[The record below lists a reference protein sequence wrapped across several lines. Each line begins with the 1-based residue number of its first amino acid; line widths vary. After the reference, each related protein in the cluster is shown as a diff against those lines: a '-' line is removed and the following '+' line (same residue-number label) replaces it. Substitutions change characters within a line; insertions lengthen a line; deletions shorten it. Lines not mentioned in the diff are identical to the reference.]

1 MKKLHFQLLF
11 FIVFQFVV
19 NQSHSQELYV
29 FSEPASNMP
38 AKSLGLKYS
47 GKWQKD
53 QYFKEP
59 LNRQMLEL
67 QVGHSKKWMTH
78 LSNTFS
84 NMYEKEQIGF
94 ESLGLYTKYRV
105 LSIDALHQ
113 HFRAAVFGKVTF
125 SNNKS
130 LYEELSLDG
139 DQSAIESGV
148 VLTQLLH
155 KLALSSTIGLIEVT
169 GKERWAKPVGVNLPS
184 FEGIQYSLSAG
195 YLLYPK
201 SYISY
206 DQTNFNVYVEC
217 LGGFSLDRKTSFLD
231 MAPAIQWIIKSNSK
245 LNVGYRFQVSGDAY
259 RMSRETFLI
268 SFERTFLNALK

>member
-1 MKKLHFQLLF
+1 
-11 FIVFQFVV
+11 
-19 NQSHSQELYV
+19 
-29 FSEPASNMP
+29 MP

-53 QYFKEP
+53 QFFKES
-59 LNRQMLEL
+59 LNRQMLEF
-67 QVGHSKKWMTH
+67 QMGHSKKWMTH
-78 LSNTFS
+78 LSTTFS
-84 NMYEKEQIGF
+84 NMYGKKHVGF

-113 HFRAAVFGKVTF
+113 HFRAAIFGKATF

-130 LYEELSLDG
+130 LYEEISLDG
-139 DQSAIESGV
+139 DQSAVESGV

-155 KLALSSTIGLIEVT
+155 KLAISSTIGLIEVT
-169 GKERWAKPVGVNLPS
+169 GKERWNKPIGVIMPS

-206 DQTNFNVYVEC
+206 DQSNFNVYMEF
-217 LGGFSLDRKTSFLD
+217 LGGLSLDRKTRYLD
-231 MAPAIQWIIKSNSK
+231 MAPAIQWIIKSNAK
-245 LNVGYRFQVSGDAY
+245 LNLGYRFQVSGDAY
-259 RMSRETFLI
+259 RMSRQVFLI